1 MTFYSKNWILT
12 FIFILFLAVSCAPSS
27 TTIDSSADVMSSY
40 EDIESLK
47 KVIKEQSEKIIS
59 IEEDLKKYQELI
71 NDQSQ
76 VLDIYD
82 DNNKNVIEF
91 RRRLDE
97 EVQSVLNN
105 LQKLEI

>member
-1 MTFYSKNWILT
+1 M
-12 FIFILFLAVSCAPSS
+12 
-27 TTIDSSADVMSSY
+27 
-40 EDIESLK
+40 
-47 KVIKEQSEKIIS
+47 
-59 IEEDLKKYQELI
+59 I
-71 NDQSQ
+71 NDQSN

-105 LQKLEI
+105 LQNQR